1 MKEITINCATIASMA
16 EIHEILARELNFPQ
30 WYGRNLD
37 ALHDCLGDIG
47 EDTAVIV
54 TDMGSADENGR
65 RILTVLWDSARENP
79 HLSLYLAAKM
89 A

>member
-1 MKEITINCATIASMA
+1 MKSVFLQGDALTHDDLA
-16 EIHEILARELNFPQ
+16 EAFGFPAY
-30 WYGRNLD
+30 YGRNLD

>member
-1 MKEITINCATIASMA
+1 MKSVFLQGDALTHDALA
-16 EIHEILARELNFPQ
+16 EAFGFPAY
-30 WYGRNLD
+30 YGRNLD
-37 ALHDCLGDIG
+37 ALNDCLG

-54 TDMGSADENGR
+54 TDMGSADETGR
-65 RILTVLWDSARENP
+65 RILTVLADSCRENP

>member
-1 MKEITINCATIASMA
+1 MKSVFLQGDALTHDALA
-16 EIHEILARELNFPQ
+16 EAFGFPTY
-30 WYGRNLD
+30 YGRNLD

>member
-1 MKEITINCATIASMA
+1 MKSVFLQGDALTHDALA
-16 EIHEILARELNFPQ
+16 EAFGFPAY
-30 WYGRNLD
+30 YGRNLD

-65 RILTVLWDSARENP
+65 RILTVLADSCRENP

>member
-1 MKEITINCATIASMA
+1 MKSVFLQGDALTHDALA
-16 EIHEILARELNFPQ
+16 EAFGFPAY
-30 WYGRNLD
+30 YGRNLD

>member
-1 MKEITINCATIASMA
+1 MKSVFLQGDALTHDALA
-16 EIHEILARELNFPQ
+16 EAFGFPAY
-30 WYGRNLD
+30 YGRNLD
-37 ALHDCLGDIG
+37 ALNDCLGDIG

-54 TDMGSADENGR
+54 TDMGSADENSR
-65 RILTVLWDSARENP
+65 RILTVLWDRARENP

>member
-1 MKEITINCATIASMA
+1 MRSVFLQGDALTHDALA
-16 EIHEILARELNFPQ
+16 EAFGFPAY
-30 WYGRNLD
+30 YGRNLD
-37 ALHDCLGDIG
+37 ALNDCLGDIG

>member
-1 MKEITINCATIASMA
+1 MKCVFLQGDALTHDALA
-16 EIHEILARELNFPQ
+16 EAFGFPAY
-30 WYGRNLD
+30 YGRNLD

>member
-1 MKEITINCATIASMA
+1 MRSVFLQGDALTHDALA
-16 EIHEILARELNFPQ
+16 EAFGFPAY
-30 WYGRNLD
+30 YGRNLD

-65 RILTVLWDSARENP
+65 RILTVLADSCRENP

>member
-1 MKEITINCATIASMA
+1 MRSVFLQGDALTHDALA
-16 EIHEILARELNFPQ
+16 EAFGFPAY
-30 WYGRNLD
+30 YGRNLD

-54 TDMGSADENGR
+54 TDMGSADEAGR

-89 A
+89 V

>member
-1 MKEITINCATIASMA
+1 MKSVFLQGDALTHDALVEAFG
-16 EIHEILARELNFPQ
+16 FPAY
-30 WYGRNLD
+30 YGRNLD
-37 ALHDCLGDIG
+37 ALNDCLGDIG

>member
-1 MKEITINCATIASMA
+1 MRSVFLQGDALTHDALA
-16 EIHEILARELNFPQ
+16 EAFGFPAY
-30 WYGRNLD
+30 YGRNLD

>member
-1 MKEITINCATIASMA
+1 MKSVFLQGDALTHDALA
-16 EIHEILARELNFPQ
+16 EAFGFPAY
-30 WYGRNLD
+30 YGRNLD

-79 HLSLYLAAKM
+79 QLSLYLAAKM